1 LYRRIVGSHK
11 PLLKKAGLP
20 HTVRFHDLKH
30 TCATLLC
37 SKNINPEVIQEML
50 GHANI
55 SQTLDI
61 YSHVLPN
68 MHDEAAA
75 AMESALT

>member
-1 LYRRIVGSHK
+1 VCFLDLR
-11 PLLKKAGLP
+11 
-20 HTVRFHDLKH
+20 HTG
-30 TCATLLC
+30 ATLLC
-37 SKNINPEVIQEML
+37 SKNINPKIVQEML

-55 SQTLDI
+55 SQVMDI

-68 MHDEAAA
+68 MQDEAAA